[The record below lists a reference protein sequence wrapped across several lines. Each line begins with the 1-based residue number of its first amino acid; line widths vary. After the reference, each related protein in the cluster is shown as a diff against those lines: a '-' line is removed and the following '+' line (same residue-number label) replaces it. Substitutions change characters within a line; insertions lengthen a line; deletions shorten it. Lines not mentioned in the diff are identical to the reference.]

1 MQLFVNSIAAAPL
14 HLARCWT
21 DMWNRGIA
29 ARDVVTRDCRVY
41 FGRTPQFDRPTT
53 TIGPRELQSAVDG
66 IAERFP
72 GIRYGFDSEPRYQE
86 NGDDSGLI
94 TLLWNVKI
102 PNVARKSGIDLLRH
116 HRDLITEVWSVTA
129 DLELPPMR

>member
-1 MQLFVNSIAAAPL
+1 MQVIAHSIAITPL

-21 DMWNRGIA
+21 DMWNRGIS

-53 TIGPRELQSAVDG
+53 TIGPGELQSVVDG

-72 GIRYGFDSEPRYQE
+72 GIRYSFDSEPRYQE
-86 NGDDSGLI
+86 NSDNDGLI
-94 TLLWNVKI
+94 TLLWNVEI
-102 PNVARKSGIDLLRH
+102 QNAARKSGIDLLR
-116 HRDLITEVWSVTA
+116 RQGDLIVEVWSITA
-129 DLELPPMR
+129 DLELPAMR